1 MKKTVRILCAIL
13 VLSMIMVVPAQAA
26 SVPESRGSA
35 FFAAYGT
42 DLYKLSSTSFEIWFD
57 VDANATMMYEL
68 GASLIEV
75 YRSSDQQNWTKVKT
89 FEKAD
94 YPNMTDT
101 YTMSYIDYVIYDE
114 AVSGYYYTA
123 LITFYARNGSGFAE
137 REVYTEVIRM

>member
-1 MKKTVRILCAIL
+1 MKKTVIL
-13 VLSMIMVVPAQAA
+13 VLSIIMVVPAQAA
-26 SVPESRGSA
+26 SVPESRASA
-35 FFAAYGT
+35 FFASYGT

-57 VDANATMMYEL
+57 VNANATMMYEI
-68 GASLIEV
+68 GASMIEV
-75 YRSSDQQNWTKVKT
+75 YQSSDQQNWTKVKT

-94 YPNMTDT
+94 YPQMTDT
-101 YTMSYIDYVIYDE
+101 YTLSHTDYVVYDQ

>member
-13 VLSMIMVVPAQAA
+13 VLSIIMVVPAQAV

-57 VDANATMMYEL
+57 VDANATIMYEL

-75 YRSSDQQNWTKVKT
+75 YQSSDQQNWTKVKT

-94 YPNMTDT
+94 YSQMTDT
-101 YTMSYIDYVIYDE
+101 NTWSHVDYVIYDE